1 LTGGANREALARTGK
16 TAVSK
21 NSATKISRGIRR
33 FTLTDTELRRDLTP
47 QKDTNLFLAIESLLT
62 MRTIRNLEG
71 KPFF

>member
-21 NSATKISRGIRR
+21 NSARKISRGIRR
-33 FTLTDTELRRDLTP
+33 FTLTDTELRRNLTP
-47 QKDTNLFLAIESLLT
+47 RKNPDLFLAIENLLT